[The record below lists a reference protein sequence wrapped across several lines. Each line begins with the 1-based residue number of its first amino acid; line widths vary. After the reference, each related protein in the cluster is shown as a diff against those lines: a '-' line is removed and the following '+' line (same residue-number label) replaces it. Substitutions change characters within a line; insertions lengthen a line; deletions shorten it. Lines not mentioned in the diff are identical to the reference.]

1 MFKFLRELF
10 SYGPVSTHIETIS
23 RKIDPSFTEPV
34 IKAGVVKTPTTP
46 IKFPTAKVLKGLT
59 KNQIEELAR
68 NHGIEL
74 DRRMTKV
81 NMIADFK
88 KRHGAMSKKS

>member
-1 MFKFLRELF
+1 MFKFLKSLF
-10 SYGPVSTHIETIS
+10 SNAYALEELPKIE
-23 RKIDPSFTEPV
+23 PSYKDPV

-46 IKFPTAKVLKGLT
+46 IKFPTSKVLKGLT

-88 KRHGAMSKKS
+88 KQHGTKSKK

>member
-1 MFKFLRELF
+1 MFKFLKNLF
-10 SYGPVSTHIETIS
+10 SYGPISTHIDAD
-23 RKIDPSFTEPV
+23 KVDPIYTEPV
-34 IKAGVVKTPTTP
+34 IKAGVVKAPTTP

-88 KRHGAMSKKS
+88 KQHGTKSKK